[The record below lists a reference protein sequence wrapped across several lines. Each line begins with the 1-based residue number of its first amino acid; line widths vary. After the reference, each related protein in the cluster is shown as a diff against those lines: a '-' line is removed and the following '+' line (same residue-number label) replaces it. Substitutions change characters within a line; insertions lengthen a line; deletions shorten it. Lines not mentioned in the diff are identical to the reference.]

1 MDEGDALS
9 LTTPTRILGAGNVMT
24 ERFAAERERMV
35 ERQLVRRGIADE
47 RVLAAFRH
55 VPREAF
61 VPADLADYA
70 YDDNP
75 LPIGEGQTISQPY
88 VVALMAEAAKI
99 SPDARVLEV
108 GAGSGYAAA
117 ILGQIAKEVVTIER
131 HASLAENAR
140 RTLTELGYTNV
151 TVIHGDGSLGVPER
165 APYDAI
171 LVAAGAPAPPGSLK
185 QQLGEGGRL
194 VIPVSVDSHQDLKVI
209 TRRGDSFE
217 EENLG
222 AVRFVPLL
230 GEEGWGE

>member
-1 MDEGDALS
+1 
-9 LTTPTRILGAGNVMT
+9 MT
-24 ERFAAERERMV
+24 DRYAAERERMV
-35 ERQLVRRGIADE
+35 ASQLVRRGIADE
-47 RVLAAFRH
+47 RVLAAFRS

-61 VPADLADYA
+61 VPADLAASA

-75 LPIGEGQTISQPY
+75 LPIGESQTISQPY
-88 VVALMAEAAKI
+88 VVALMAEEARIA
-99 SPDARVLEV
+99 PDARVLEV

-117 ILGQIAKEVVTIER
+117 ILGQLAKEVVSIER
-131 HASLAENAR
+131 HASLADSAR
-140 RTLTELGYTNV
+140 RALAALGYRNIE
-151 TVIHGDGSLGVPER
+151 VIHGDGSRGVPER

-185 QQLGEGGRL
+185 EQLADGGRL

-217 EENLG
+217 EKNLG

-230 GEEGWGE
+230 GEEGWEEKG

>member
-1 MDEGDALS
+1 
-9 LTTPTRILGAGNVMT
+9 
-24 ERFAAERERMV
+24 MV
-35 ERQLVRRGIADE
+35 ARQLVRREIADQ
-47 RVLAAFRH
+47 RVLEAFRI

-61 VPADLADYA
+61 VPADLAEYA

-88 VVALMAEAAKI
+88 VVALMAEAARI
-99 SPDARVLEV
+99 GPEARVLEV

-117 ILGQIAKEVVTIER
+117 ILSRLAKTVVTIER
-131 HASLAENAR
+131 HEALAASAR
-140 RTLTELGYTNV
+140 RALAGLGYANV
-151 TVIHGDGSLGVPER
+151 TVIHGDGSRGVPEH

-185 QQLGEGGRL
+185 SQLADGGRL

-209 TRRGDSFE
+209 TRRGDGFE

-230 GEEGWGE
+230 GEEGWDGRG